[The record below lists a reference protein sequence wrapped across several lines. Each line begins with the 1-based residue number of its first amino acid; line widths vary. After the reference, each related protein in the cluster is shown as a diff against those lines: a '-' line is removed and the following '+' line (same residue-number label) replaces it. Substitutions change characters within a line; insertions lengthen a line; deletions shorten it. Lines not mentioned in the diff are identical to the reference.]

1 MKSLNE
7 KEGEV
12 KASLKRTEEFFLKGP
27 ETKWAKNEQFETE
40 WKIKWRN
47 EPLNVARFS
56 EDLFL
61 GVKCQTNLEIA
72 GSVWKLFR

>member
-1 MKSLNE
+1 MKKKAKWKRVW
-7 KEGEV
+7 KE
-12 KASLKRTEEFFLKGP
+12 REEFFLKGP